1 MKCLWAFWLASAMLV
16 PFSGQAQV
24 RVGVTTSLTGPGAS
38 IGIPTKNALDFWP
51 KNIAGQ
57 DIHIQVLDDAGDPT
71 VATKNAWRFAT
82 DGFDVI
88 VGAANT
94 PAAIA
99 VAKVAKETKTPQL
112 APSPAELPK
121 GEDHWTFRV
130 VMPASFYIQAML
142 EDMAKHQ
149 VKTVGFIGLSDAYGE
164 SHLQALKEQAAS
176 HEIELVATERFSRAD
191 SSVAGQALSIVAKKP
206 DAVIAIAVGGG
217 AALPQKALKDRGYKG
232 RIYHTAASVSPD
244 FLRLAGKDAEGAL
257 VVSGP
262 EQVPEQLADDHPG
275 KQTSLKFV
283 ALYEDKYGAGSRTQF
298 AANAYDLG
306 LVMEKIVPQALN
318 EAAPG
323 TPEFRTALRNALET
337 QGDIIVTKGPLRYTQ
352 DDHWGFG
359 PYARVL
365 ITPDMQ
371 GGWNLVP

>member
-1 MKCLWAFWLASAMLV
+1 MKRLWAIFLTSAMFMPV
-16 PFSGQAQV
+16 SGQAQV

-51 KNIAGQ
+51 TNIAGQ
-57 DIHIQVLDDAGDPT
+57 DIHIEVLDDAGDPT
-71 VATKNAWRFAT
+71 LATKNAWRFASEN
-82 DGFDVI
+82 FDII

-99 VAKVAKETKTPQL
+99 VARVAKETKTPQL

-130 VMPASFYIQAML
+130 VMPASFYVQAML
-142 EDMAKHQ
+142 EDMAKHNI
-149 VKTVGFIGLSDAYGE
+149 KTVGFIGLSDAYGE
-164 SHLQALKEQAAS
+164 SHLQALKEQAPTKK
-176 HEIELVATERFSRAD
+176 IELVATERFSRTD
-191 SSVAGQALSIVAKKP
+191 SSVAGQALSIVTKKP
-206 DAVIAIAVGGG
+206 DAIIAIAVGGG
-217 AALPQKALKDRGYKG
+217 AALPQKALRDRGYKG

-244 FLRLAGKDAEGAL
+244 FLRLAGKDAKDAL

-262 EQVPEQLADDHPG
+262 EQVPEQLPDAHPG
-275 KQTSLKFV
+275 KQTSLQFV
-283 ALYEDKYGAGSRTQF
+283 ALYEEKYGEGSRTQF

-306 LVMEKIVPQALN
+306 LVMEKIVPQALK
-318 EAAPG
+318 EADPG
-323 TPEFRTALRNALET
+323 TAEFRSALRNALET
-337 QGDIIVTKGPLRYTQ
+337 QGDIIVTKGPLRYSP

-359 PYARVL
+359 PFARVL

-371 GGWNLVP
+371 GGWTLVP

>member
-1 MKCLWAFWLASAMLV
+1 MKHIWALFLASAMFM
-16 PFSGQAQV
+16 PIPGQAQV

-51 KNIAGQ
+51 KNISGQ

-82 DGFDVI
+82 EGFDII

-121 GEDHWTFRV
+121 GEDYWTFRV
-130 VMPASFYIQAML
+130 VMPATFYIEAML

-149 VKTVGFIGLSDAYGE
+149 IKTVGFIGLSDAYGE
-164 SHLQALKEQAAS
+164 SHLQALKEQAS
-176 HEIELVATERFSRAD
+176 SRGIELIATERFSRTD
-191 SSVAGQALSIVAKKP
+191 SSVAGQALSLAAKKP

-244 FLRLAGKDAEGAL
+244 FLRLAGKDAEGAI

-262 EQVPEQLADDHPG
+262 EQVPEQLPDSHPG
-275 KQTSLKFV
+275 KQTSLEFV
-283 ALYEDKYGAGSRTQF
+283 ALYEKKYGPGTRTQF
-298 AANAYDLG
+298 AANTYDLG
-306 LVMEKIVPQALN
+306 LVMEKIVPQALK
-318 EAAPG
+318 EAKPG
-323 TPEFRTALRNALET
+323 TPEFRAALRDALET
-337 QGDIIVTKGPLRYTQ
+337 QGDIIVTKGPLHYSP

-371 GGWNLVP
+371 GGWKLVP